1 MVCSTARSIG
11 STVSLPAIVPR
22 HSGNLVP
29 PYAFSFLFLFLL
41 VEIVSFLAYFLR
53 GVSRWPGPKI
63 EANQDPPTS
72 QAKGVG
78 EVKGEIWT

>member
-1 MVCSTARSIG
+1 MQYSPVYRVDGLSSRDRAPTLWKPCP
-11 STVSLPAIVPR
+11 SLR
-22 HSGNLVP
+22 LF
-29 PYAFSFLFLFLL
+29 FSFSFIL

-53 GVSRWPGPKI
+53 GVSRWPGTKI